1 METVKLLSWVVTF
14 TGFSLMMAIPSL
26 MITLT
31 LVLQAT
37 ASRWLNVAISLI
49 YTVIV
54 ILTMQGAPLNYLFMG
69 SVDVA
74 LTLVIAWVAWTW
86 PRAID

>member
-1 METVKLLSWVVTF
+1 
-14 TGFSLMMAIPSL
+14 MMVIPSL

-31 LVLQAT
+31 LVVKA
-37 ASRWLNVAISLI
+37 AAGRWLNVAVALT

-54 ILTMQGAPLNYLFMG
+54 ILTMQGAPLNYLFVG

-86 PRAID
+86 PRGG